1 MYGKDV
7 LTVLECQ
14 NWLAKF
20 LSGNFDVCT
29 YIHKGVYLI
38 QTGEQQLAR
47 SLRFQFVWVPHVFPE
62 GNLCN
67 CVDIWNLILKSQES
81 DPLLT
86 RSITGTKNGLSVT
99 MSNARDT
106 QVKKMY
112 GLKAF
117 EKSIFIKKR
126 DVIYHND

>member
-1 MYGKDV
+1 MEKMYWQYSSAKTGW
-7 LTVLECQ
+7 Q
-14 NWLAKF
+14 NFYLAI
-20 LSGNFDVCT
+20 LMYVHT
-29 YIHKGVYLI
+29 YIKGF
-38 QTGEQQLAR
+38 TWFKLANNNSR
-47 SLRFQFVWVPHVFPE
+47 DRWGSNSYGFLLP
-62 GNLCN
+62 LCN